1 MMNKPPLLVSAC
13 LLGQPVRYDGH
24 GKALPAPE
32 LFELTRHYQL
42 FSICPEC
49 QGGLPTPRP
58 SAEISGGDGSDVLDG
73 RARVITQ
80 IGQDVSRAF
89 IDGARQALDSAIQ
102 HGCRQALL
110 KANSPSCGNRQI
122 YSGHFD
128 QQLQPG
134 SGVTAALLQRHNIIV
149 SNENEIDGLLLA
161 SKLQP

>member
-58 SAEISGGDGSDVLDG
+58 SAEISGGDGSDVLEG

-80 IGQDVSRAF
+80 TGQDVSDVRP
-89 IDGARQALDSAIQ
+89 ILS
-102 HGCRQALL
+102 
-110 KANSPSCGNRQI
+110 S
-122 YSGHFD
+122 
-128 QQLQPG
+128 
-134 SGVTAALLQRHNIIV
+134 T
-149 SNENEIDGLLLA
+149 
-161 SKLQP
+161 